1 MRRDLIRR
9 ALTEFLTV
17 LDTLNEDATIIAFHS
32 EIGPVDSCRI
42 SVLTTGIDD
51 KIAEEAADFGEKLEV
66 EEVNT
71 PVGDYTRRSFRCGA
85 VEIVAA
91 DLKGGNQWGTPKE
104 S

>member
-1 MRRDLIRR
+1 MRRDLIKR
-9 ALTEFLTV
+9 ALTEFLTI
-17 LDTLNEDATIIAFHS
+17 LDTLNEDATIISFRS

-51 KIAEEAADFGEKLEV
+51 KMEEEAADYGEKLVV
-66 EEVNT
+66 EEVDT

-91 DLKGGNQWGTPKE
+91 DLKGGWR
-104 S
+104 

>member
-9 ALTEFLTV
+9 ALTEFMSV
-17 LDTLNEDATIIAFHS
+17 LDTLSEDATIIAFHS

-51 KIAEEAADFGEKLEV
+51 KMEEEAADYGEKMEV
-66 EEVNT
+66 EEVDT
-71 PVGDYTRRSFRCGA
+71 PMGDYTRRSFRCGA

-91 DLKGGNQWGTPKE
+91 DLKGGRR
-104 S
+104 

>member
-51 KIAEEAADFGEKLEV
+51 KMAEEASDCGEKLEV

-71 PVGDYTRRSFRCGA
+71 SVGDYTRRSFRCGA

-91 DLKGGNQWGTPKE
+91 ELKEAYGVG
-104 S
+104 